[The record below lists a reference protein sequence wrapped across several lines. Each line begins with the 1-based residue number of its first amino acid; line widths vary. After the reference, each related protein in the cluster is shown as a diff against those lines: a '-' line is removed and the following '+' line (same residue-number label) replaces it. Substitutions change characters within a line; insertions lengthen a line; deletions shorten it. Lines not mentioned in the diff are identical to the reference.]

1 MWRFNLIVAFKS
13 SLELVFIC
21 FYVWFISLK
30 LWIEFWRLSI
40 LLFTHESVFKMSALR
55 PHTCLFRTLIRL
67 KSHKS
72 YSRTFCAKF
81 KREDTV
87 FFHLPKQY
95 FVPLLNVP
103 CSCKYSKQTGSL
115 TDDILKTRAVQDI
128 PKEQNEQKQKDESK
142 TEGADKKK
150 ESKWT
155 GKNSWRLGL
164 ISLGGMLVMFG
175 GSFIYLWGMIHWL
188 CIVLLIYL
196 MGMVYQFLFISLFH
210 ETGAK

>member
-1 MWRFNLIVAFKS
+1 
-13 SLELVFIC
+13 
-21 FYVWFISLK
+21 
-30 LWIEFWRLSI
+30 
-40 LLFTHESVFKMSALR
+40 MSALR

-87 FFHLPKQY
+87 FFHLPKQC
-95 FVPLLNVP
+95 FVPLLNVL

-128 PKEQNEQKQKDESK
+128 QKEQKQKDESK
-142 TEGADKKK
+142 NERDDKKK

-164 ISLGGMLVMFG
+164 LSLGGMFAMFG
-175 GSFIYLWGMIHWL
+175 GSFIYLWGMIVYCITDVLSGNGLSVFTHIFYSIKRVHSTVL
-188 CIVLLIYL
+188 CKI
-196 MGMVYQFLFISLFH
+196 
-210 ETGAK
+210 

>member
-1 MWRFNLIVAFKS
+1 MLGKF
-13 SLELVFIC
+13 EC
-21 FYVWFISLK
+21 ED
-30 LWIEFWRLSI
+30 WIWIWRLSI
-40 LLFTHESVFKMSALR
+40 LLFTHESVFKMSALS

-81 KREDTV
+81 KRENTV
-87 FFHLPKQY
+87 FFHLPKQC

-128 PKEQNEQKQKDESK
+128 PKEQKQKDESK
-142 TEGADKKK
+142 NEGDDKKK

-164 ISLGGMLVMFG
+164 LSLGGMVVMFG
-175 GSFIYLWGMIHWL
+175 GSFIYLWGMNLWL
-188 CIVLLIYL
+188 CIVLPMYL
-196 MGMVYQFLFISLFH
+196 HVGRMVYQFLLVSLFH
-210 ETGAK
+210 

>member
-1 MWRFNLIVAFKS
+1 MIIPLKFSCSSSQSCQCRNEQQLIWVMLVLSNIHS
-13 SLELVFIC
+13 SNRIHVMGSSNVKIDI
-21 FYVWFISLK
+21 W
-30 LWIEFWRLSI
+30 FWRLSI

-87 FFHLPKQY
+87 FFNLPKQC

-115 TDDILKTRAVQDI
+115 TDDILKTRVVQDI
-128 PKEQNEQKQKDESK
+128 PKEQKQKDESK
-142 TEGADKKK
+142 KKI
-150 ESKWT
+150 
-155 GKNSWRLGL
+155 NN
-164 ISLGGMLVMFG
+164 
-175 GSFIYLWGMIHWL
+175 
-188 CIVLLIYL
+188 
-196 MGMVYQFLFISLFH
+196 
-210 ETGAK
+210 